1 MDDKPICYR
10 CRSEIY
16 HHQGTAY
23 YGYYIAHRSSDD
35 CTVYLNRKIQ
45 EFEARLVELDWR
57 PVTEKPGHD
66 GRYLIAINYYGR
78 PYTLPALYDHTRGR
92 WQSLNEEMT
101 PTHWRP
107 LPPPPAATE

>member
-1 MDDKPICYR
+1 MDELSKMYTDLLGH
-10 CRSEIY
+10 S
-16 HHQGTAY
+16 
-23 YGYYIAHRSSDD
+23 
-35 CTVYLNRKIQ
+35 RKVLAEVANERETWKARAEVAERRVA